1 MRDQVVPW
9 DVRRVEAANQLRAPI
24 EPGSPTPLRRRA
36 EPLDNL
42 PLQLTR
48 FIGRERDLAQLR
60 QLLETERLVTLTGSG
75 GIGKTRLAIEVATGA
90 RDAFP
95 EGVWLVDLASL
106 AQADLVVQAVAEP
119 LGVRVEAD
127 VPLERALLDFLRGRQ
142 LLLLL
147 DNCEH
152 LVEACARL
160 AEAVLRTCP
169 AVRIV
174 ATSREPLHIPGE
186 TAWRVAP
193 LALPDAPPPARRPPR
208 SVTLGTESRASDASQ
223 PRAEN
228 GPVDASHSGALL
240 ESEAVRLFADR
251 ARAAAGLVVTAANA
265 EAVARL
271 CAQLDGIPLAIELAA
286 ARCGALSVEQI
297 ATRLSDRFRLLVG
310 SDRTAP
316 ARQQTLRATLDWS
329 YDLLPPA
336 ERRLLN
342 CLSVFAG
349 GWTLEAAER
358 LGAGES
364 NSPEE
369 VFDLLARLVDRS
381 LVQAEPG
388 SAGHLRYRL
397 LESVRDYAHAQLQV
411 SGEARRVLRQ
421 HCAYFG
427 QLAEQAEAQLLWGPG
442 GLDWLARLDR
452 ELANLR
458 AALGWSLS
466 EDGEPAWGMALA
478 AHLGHY
484 WYTRGDRAEGRTW
497 LKRAL
502 SRIAPPDADADI
514 SAWAVL
520 WAGGLAH
527 GQSDYDE
534 AATLVGQALAQF
546 DRLGDQR
553 GIGWGLSFL
562 GHVAR
567 ARAELPR
574 AATYLEQAIAAF
586 RAADDQ
592 ASVILPLAALG
603 FTVGM
608 LGDRSRATELLDE
621 SVSIARQT
629 GSMGRLAIA
638 SIYLGQVA
646 CMHGD
651 TRRATAAFEE
661 GIRQFHAWHS
671 AWGMA
676 ECLEGLAVVAGLE
689 RRFERAA
696 RLLGAAARL
705 RESIGAPVHPV
716 DRADHERTVAA
727 CVAALGQPGYEAAW
741 RAGQAMSV
749 DEVMS
754 SAVTSERAGAQ
765 VTREVRA
772 SPLTSREREVAAL
785 IARGLSNRQ
794 IAETLVV
801 AERTVTNHVEH
812 IFDKLGFR
820 SRAQVAAWIT
830 EQRQSESPPSR

>member
-1 MRDQVVPW
+1 
-9 DVRRVEAANQLRAPI
+9 VRRVEAANQLRAPT
-24 EPGSPTPLRRRA
+24 EPGQPTLLRRRA
-36 EPLDNL
+36 HPQHNL

-48 FIGRERDLAQLR
+48 FIGRDHDLTQLR
-60 QLLETERLVTLTGSG
+60 QLLDSERLLTLTGSG
-75 GIGKTRLAIEVATGA
+75 GIGKTRLAIEVAGAA
-90 RDAFP
+90 RDVFAD
-95 EGVWLVDLASL
+95 GVWLVDLAPL
-106 AQADLVVQAVAEP
+106 AQAELVVQAVAEP
-119 LGVRVEAD
+119 LGVRAESD
-127 VPLERALLDFLRGRQ
+127 VPLERALLDFLHGRQ

-152 LVEACARL
+152 LVAACARL
-160 AEAVLRTCP
+160 AEAVLRSCP
-169 AVRIV
+169 AVRIL

-186 TAWRVAP
+186 TTRRVAP
-193 LALPDAPPPARRPPR
+193 LTLPQP
-208 SVTLGTESRASDASQ
+208 SQTE
-223 PRAEN
+223 
-228 GPVDASHSGALL
+228 GVL
-240 ESEAVRLFADR
+240 ESEAVRLFAER
-251 ARAAAGLVVTAANA
+251 ARAAAGLTVSAANVD
-265 EAVARL
+265 AVARL

-286 ARCGALSVEQI
+286 ARCRALSVEQI

-329 YDLLPPA
+329 YELLPPA
-336 ERRLLN
+336 ERHLLN

-349 GWTLEAAER
+349 GWTLDAAER
-358 LGAGES
+358 IGASES
-364 NSPEE
+364 VAPDE
-369 VFDLLARLVDRS
+369 VFELLARLVDKS

-397 LESVRDYAHAQLQV
+397 LESVRDYAHEQLLA
-411 SGEARRVLRQ
+411 SGEASGVPRR
-421 HCAYFG
+421 HCAYYV
-427 QLAEQAEAQLLWGPG
+427 QVAEQAEAQLLWGPG
-442 GLDWLARLDR
+442 GLDWLAQLER

-458 AALGWSLS
+458 AALAWSLS
-466 EDGEPAWGMALA
+466 AAGEPAGGLALA

-484 WYTRGDRAEGRTW
+484 WYTRGDRAEGRVW

-502 SRIAPPDADADI
+502 SRVPPDNPDEAVQ
-514 SAWAVL
+514 AWALL

-534 AATLVGQALAQF
+534 AATLVGQALALF
-546 DRLGDQR
+546 DRVGDQR

-574 AATYLEQAIAAF
+574 AADYLEQAIAAF

-592 ASVILPLAALG
+592 VSLILPLAALG

-608 LGDRSRATELLDE
+608 LGDHVRAGDLLDE
-621 SVSIARQT
+621 SVSVARQM
-629 GSMGRLAIA
+629 GAMGRLAIA

-646 CMHGD
+646 CMQAD

-661 GIRQFHAWHS
+661 GIRQFHTWHS

-696 RLLGAAARL
+696 HLLGAAARL
-705 RESIGAPVHPV
+705 RQSIGAPVHPV

-727 CVAALGQPGYEAAW
+727 SLAGLGEPDYEAAW
-741 RAGQAMSV
+741 QAGQAMSL
-749 DEVMS
+749 DEVIARALS
-754 SAVTSERAGAQ
+754 SDRRVAVDARRKS
-765 VTREVRA
+765 

-794 IAETLVV
+794 IAEVLVV

-820 SRAQVAAWIT
+820 SRAQVAAWVT
-830 EQRQSESPPSR
+830 EMKLQPE